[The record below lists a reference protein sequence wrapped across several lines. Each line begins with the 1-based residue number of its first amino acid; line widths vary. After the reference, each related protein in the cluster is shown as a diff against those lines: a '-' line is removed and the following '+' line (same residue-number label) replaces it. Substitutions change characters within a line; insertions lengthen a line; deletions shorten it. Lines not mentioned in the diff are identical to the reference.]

1 MAHDYAMDPA
11 DYEMT
16 GVLAKVSGTV
26 RKGGTG
32 EIIFEQEGARKA
44 CAARCEEQQEL
55 RRGEEV
61 IVTRFEKGV
70 AYVRRWSEMA
80 GAVGILPEEEEKSL

>member
-1 MAHDYAMDPA
+1 MDPA

-16 GVLAKVSGTV
+16 GVLGRISGTI
-26 RKGGTG
+26 RRGGTG

-44 CAARCEEQQEL
+44 CAARSEEQEEL
-55 RRGEEV
+55 KRGEEV
-61 IVTRFEKGV
+61 IVTRLDKGV

-80 GAVGILPEEEEKSL
+80 GTAGILPEEEEKSL